1 MLSPNRVEL
10 DVVFC
15 RGHIV
20 IDKLIRL
27 VRISCV
33 IFIAAACTEQGD
45 NEVPVERSIG
55 EIIKLTGD
63 LYEART
69 SFHNTVFL
77 VTTDGIILADPISEE
92 FAEWLK
98 AEFAERFGSTVKY
111 VIYSHHH
118 PDHASGGTVFA
129 DTATFVGHEQV
140 AAALGEPFPRDAA
153 EFDLN
158 GDGRLSRAEATDHA
172 YPSHFDQYDRN
183 GDGYITGA
191 EINAKTPPPDIIY
204 SEHMTI
210 TLGDSR
216 VELMHPGSAHS
227 EDITVLLFP
236 EQRAVFGVD
245 FLHVRRFP
253 STLYGYPVAKYVDAI
268 AKVQALDFDIL
279 IPGHG
284 DVGDKADLVQ
294 FLDFLR
300 ALDAGVANGIA
311 EGKSLDELRENLFFP
326 GYEDWLLYD
335 ERRVNLI
342 NETYELLAG
351 P

>member
-1 MLSPNRVEL
+1 M
-10 DVVFC
+10 
-15 RGHIV
+15 
-20 IDKLIRL
+20 
-27 VRISCV
+27 
-33 IFIAAACTEQGD
+33 
-45 NEVPVERSIG
+45 
-55 EIIKLTGD
+55 
-63 LYEART
+63 
-69 SFHNTVFL
+69 
-77 VTTDGIILADPISEE
+77 
-92 FAEWLK
+92 
-98 AEFAERFGSTVKY
+98 KY

-129 DTATFVGHEQV
+129 NTATFVGHEQV
-140 AAALGEPFPRDAA
+140 AAALSEPFPRDAA

-172 YPSHFDQYDRN
+172 YPTHFDQYDRN

-191 EINAKTPPPDIIY
+191 EINAKTPPPDIVY

-210 TLGDSR
+210 TLGGSR
-216 VELMHPGSAHS
+216 VELMHPGPAHS

-245 FLHVRRFP
+245 FLHVQRFP

-268 AKVQALDFDIL
+268 ANVQALDFDIL

-284 DVGDKADLVQ
+284 DVGEKADLVL

-311 EGKSLDELRENLFFP
+311 EGRSLDDLRESLFFP

-335 ERRVNLI
+335 ERRIDLI
-342 NETYELLAG
+342 TETYELLAG